1 MNQRIFSA
9 LILVLLTVTGVQA
22 SDQHSGLILGGS
34 FNAPVRIEVF
44 SDFQCPGCRLFYR
57 DVIVPTLQEYAS
69 KDKVCVIYHEFPL
82 NQHRYAPNAARYCEA
97 VYLIGRNQALKVIDA
112 LFSNQ
117 NQWSEDGKIEAVLV
131 KALSRQDFSKL
142 KSNLHEPSID
152 QSIRQGI
159 TLGKASGVRGTP
171 TMFVYYPGGSR
182 K

>member
-1 MNQRIFSA
+1 MFRISY
-9 LILVLLTVTGVQA
+9 LSILVAVLLALLITTGVQA

-34 FNAPVRIEVF
+34 LNAPIRIEVF

-57 DVIVPTLQEYAS
+57 ELVIPTLQQYAS

-97 VYLIGRNQALKVIDA
+97 AYMIGRDQALKVIDA

-131 KALSRQDFSKL
+131 KALSKQDFSKL
-142 KSNLHEPSID
+142 KSNLHDPSIN
-152 QSIRQGI
+152 
-159 TLGKASGVRGTP
+159 
-171 TMFVYYPGGSR
+171 
-182 K
+182 